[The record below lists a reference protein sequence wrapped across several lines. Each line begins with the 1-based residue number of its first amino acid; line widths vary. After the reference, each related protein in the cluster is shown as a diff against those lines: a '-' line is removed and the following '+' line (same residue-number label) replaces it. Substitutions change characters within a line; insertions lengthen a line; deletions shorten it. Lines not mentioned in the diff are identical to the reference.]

1 LVVIRSCKARPP
13 APGKG
18 LGDDAV
24 RERHR
29 IRQHRG
35 MRGEIGKAHF
45 RAHRQ
50 WMIGRD
56 HHMQRVVPEWRG
68 TQRWLRWA
76 ERGQG
81 EFGAALQDPRIRLF
95 GIHETQVQRYPRVQ
109 RAETAQ
115 QVRKPMQADVVAG
128 GEAEALLY
136 IDRHLVHE
144 VTSPQAFEGL
154 QLAGRKPWRSLRLHR
169 RHGRPQHY
177 HRPPL
182 AHGGLAASK
191 IRSRAMQVETLD
203 ANIARL
209 RRAAYFPFMDDRAR
223 ASCTW
228 SAPEQGAT
236 LPGMTVVCGDSHTST
251 HGAFGCAGARHR
263 HLRGRA
269 CAGHA
274 VPAAEG

>member
-1 LVVIRSCKARPP
+1 LVVIRSCKATA

-81 EFGAALQDPRIRLF
+81 EFGAALQDPRIRLL
-95 GIHETQVQRYPRVQ
+95 GIHETQVQRHPRVQ

-128 GEAEALLY
+128 GEAEAAADVLVEV
-136 IDRHLVHE
+136 IDRAASGVGFGEHLFRAWQQ
-144 VTSPQAFEGL
+144 QAAGFGE
-154 QLAGRKPWRSLRLHR
+154 QHLAAEAVEQARAQRSLQQRDA
-169 RHGRPQHY
+169 
-177 HRPPL
+177 L
-182 AHGGLAASK
+182 AHRWLG
-191 IRSRAMQVETLD
+191 QV
-203 ANIARL
+203 
-209 RRAAYFPFMDDRAR
+209 
-223 ASCTW
+223 
-228 SAPEQGAT
+228 Q
-236 LPGMTVVCGDSHTST
+236 
-251 HGAFGCAGARHR
+251 
-263 HLRGRA
+263 LRGRRRRSRR
-269 CAGHA
+269 GRRPRRRH
-274 VPAAEG
+274 